1 MEYSMSGRAL
11 EVLENIDGV
20 SADYCFSYIEDNMIV
35 QRRGYSPYMVGK
47 IIEYLLDKK
56 TK

>member
-1 MEYSMSGRAL
+1 MKCVMSSRAF

-47 IIEYLLDKK
+47 IIEYLLDNK